1 MIVTGLPASRAATS
15 REAVDR
21 ENNKV
26 ALFPGQ
32 GIPAGAVHGALPK
45 DAPELAVA
53 RSVLGYDLRRRVEI
67 AARRKGATLPTAV
80 AQPAIFVAGIIS
92 LRMAGTQGTGHGYA
106 AGHSLG
112 EYTALV
118 AAGALSFQDGLRTVG
133 TRAEAMEA
141 AGKAFP
147 GTMAAVIGLDLATA
161 EDIARRSG
169 VEVANDNAPG
179 QVVLA
184 GPEEA
189 LAEAAGLVRAEG
201 ARSVLLQISGPFH
214 TSGMAPAEGALRHAL
229 EDVEIEPPRVPVI
242 SNVTARPYGDVKEI
256 RELLVAQLTSRVRF
270 RESLEWLYAQGVR
283 RFDDIGPGKVVEGLA
298 QRTFRALETVE
309 VPANA

>member
-1 MIVTGLPASRAATS
+1 MTGNGGPAATDS
-15 REAVDR
+15 RAVDR
-21 ENNKV
+21 KNRKV
-26 ALFPGQ
+26 GLFPGQ
-32 GIPAGAVHGALPK
+32 GIPAGTVHAALPK
-45 DAPELAVA
+45 DAPELAAA

-92 LRMAGTQGTGHGYA
+92 LRTAGPRVSGHGYV

-118 AAGALSFQDGLRTVG
+118 AAGALSFQDGLRAVG

-147 GTMAAVIGLDLATA
+147 GTMAAVIGLDLATV
-161 EDIARRSG
+161 EDLARRSG

-201 ARSVLLQISGPFH
+201 ARSVLLQVSGPFH
-214 TSGMAPAEGALRHAL
+214 SAGMAPAEEALRHAL
-229 EDVEIEPPRVPVI
+229 EDIEILSPSVPVI
-242 SNVTARPYGDVKEI
+242 SNVTARPHGDATEI
-256 RELLVAQLTSRVRF
+256 RRLLVAQLTSRVRF
-270 RESLEWLYAQGVR
+270 RESLEWLHAQGAR
-283 RFDDIGPGKVVEGLA
+283 EFDDIGPGKVVEGLA
-298 QRTFRALETVE
+298 QRTFQALETE
-309 VPANA
+309 EIPANA